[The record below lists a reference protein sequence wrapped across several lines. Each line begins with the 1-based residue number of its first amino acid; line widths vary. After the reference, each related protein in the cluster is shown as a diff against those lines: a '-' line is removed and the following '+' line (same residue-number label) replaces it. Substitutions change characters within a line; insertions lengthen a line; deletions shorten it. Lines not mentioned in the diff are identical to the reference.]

1 MLPVVNKDGEE
12 KVYRINYA
20 VHEILQD
27 SNAAASTDPPTR
39 SIGFVSLRSIP
50 PDESASLPRLGFAST
65 ATTLSL
71 EVAYM
76 FLPTAWGR
84 GYATESVNAMFDA
97 CKKADR
103 GYWAPHKKL
112 CVRAIV
118 NNENI
123 PSQRVMEKCGM
134 GAPRVLEFKG
144 DRFFLNGKWIE
155 EHCLF
160 IYEKMLVE

>member
-1 MLPVVNKDGEE
+1 MFPKDAVE
-12 KVYRINYA
+12 KFYSISYS
-20 VHEILQD
+20 VHEILQE
-27 SNAAASTDPPTR
+27 SNAATSTDPPTR
-39 SIGFVSLRSIP
+39 SIGFISLRSIP
-50 PDESASLPRLGFAST
+50 LDETTSLPRLGFAST

-84 GYATESVNAMFDA
+84 GYATESIKAMFDA
-97 CKKADR
+97 CQKVDR
-103 GYWAPHKKL
+103 GFWAPHKNL

-118 NNENI
+118 NNENK

-144 DRFFLNGKWIE
+144 DRFWINGKWIE